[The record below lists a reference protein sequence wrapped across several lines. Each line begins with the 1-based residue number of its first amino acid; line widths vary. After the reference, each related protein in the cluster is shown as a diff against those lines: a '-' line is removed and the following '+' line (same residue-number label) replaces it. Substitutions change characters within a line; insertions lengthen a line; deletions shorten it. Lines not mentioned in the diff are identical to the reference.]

1 VSSEVI
7 GDGISF
13 TTVHMPLVRTPMIA
27 PTKIYD
33 KFPTITPAQAADLVL
48 EALAD
53 RPHELNTALGTLGA
67 VAHTLAPKTTFRILH
82 MAYRVFPD
90 SAAARGD
97 DDVEDVTTSEQ
108 MFLARLL
115 KGVHW

>member
-1 VSSEVI
+1 
-7 GDGISF
+7 
-13 TTVHMPLVRTPMIA
+13 VH
-27 PTKIYD
+27 
-33 KFPTITPAQAADLVL
+33 QVL
-48 EALAD
+48 EALAE

-97 DDVEDVTTSEQ
+97 RDEADADTTTSEQ